1 MPEPRTTHEPEELL
15 LDAGGRRLAARRH
28 GPSDGIKV
36 LALHGWLDNA
46 MSFAPLAHELAGLDL
61 VALDFPGHG
70 RSAHRPPNTWYHYI
84 DYVDDA
90 IAALDGLGWE
100 RCIVMGHSL
109 GGAVASVLAAARPRR
124 VERLLLIEALG
135 PLGARPG
142 NAVAALRTGLDER
155 AAVDPGRLRLFPDP
169 SLAVT
174 ARMRGDALSEAAAR
188 LLVERSLM
196 AVDGGFMWRSDPR
209 LKVASPMR
217 IHESTIREWLQA
229 IECPTLL
236 IAADPSPPYFDA
248 SVRAERAACVRDLQ
262 QVVLPGSHHLHM
274 ETAAAVAE
282 AIKEFLQRPPQAI
295 GDRGSEIGKSASTHD
310 G

>member
-1 MPEPRTTHEPEELL
+1 MSESTSAYEARDLL
-15 LDAGGRRLAARRH
+15 LDADGRRLAARRH
-28 GPSDGIKV
+28 GRVDGIKV

-46 MSFAPLAHELAGLDL
+46 MSFAPLAESLPELDL

-70 RSAHRPPNTWYHYI
+70 LSAHRPPHTWYHYI
-84 DYVDDA
+84 DYVEDA
-90 IAALDGLGWE
+90 IVALDALGWE
-100 RCIVMGHSL
+100 RCVVLGHSL
-109 GGAVASVLAAARPRR
+109 GGAVASVLAAARPER

-155 AAVDPGRLRLFPDP
+155 AAADPKRLRLFPDP

-174 ARMRGDALSEAAAR
+174 ARMRGGALSEAAAR

-217 IHESTIREWLQA
+217 IHESMIREWLQA

-236 IAADPSPPYFDA
+236 IAADPAPPYFDTT
-248 SVRAERAACVRDLQ
+248 VRTERAACVRDIEQL
-262 QVVLPGSHHLHM
+262 VLPGSHHLHM
-274 ETAAAVAE
+274 ENAAAVAS
-282 AIKEFLQRPPQAI
+282 AVRQFLTHEI
-295 GDRGSEIGKSASTHD
+295 GD
-310 G
+310 